1 DPHMLFSHAQLQ
13 GELTLRLAILVDR
26 LDGINLRLSNN
37 RAIERAA
44 TGTGTNSSS
53 LLDQLIRAN
62 GNLSDE
68 LNNLAVTIN
77 VLDQL
82 IGPDEFGDQPPAAD
96 PIPDFLQQ
104 RSTHPFETGEV

>member
-1 DPHMLFSHAQLQ
+1 MLLSHAQLQ
-13 GELTLRLAILVDR
+13 GELTQRLALLVDR

-37 RAIERAA
+37 RAIAREVA
-44 TGTGTNSSS
+44 GTGTNSSS

-62 GNLSDE
+62 GNFSDE
-68 LNNLAVTIN
+68 LNNLEVAIN

-82 IGPDEFGDQPPAAD
+82 IGPDEFGGKLPATE